1 LNITPG
7 FAGHVSGGLYALT
20 VLIWGTSWY
29 ALALQ
34 VGMVAPTL
42 SIAYRFALATVLL
55 MGFCLL
61 TGRRMRFN
69 RRDHLG
75 MLLQGV
81 FLFGLNYV
89 GFYFATPHLTTG
101 LMAVVFSTIVFMNI
115 LNGALLFRTPIQGR
129 VVLGALF
136 GLTGIGLVFAP
147 ELISVA
153 LDQGVL
159 HGLLLSLLATYSA
172 SLGNMA
178 AVHNQR
184 RGIPVVQSNAYGML
198 YGTLLTSMWALL
210 AGVELR
216 FDWSPSYVGS
226 LVYLAVFAS
235 VLAFGCYLTL
245 LQRIGAARA
254 AYATVLFPVVALGVS
269 TALEGYQW
277 TPLAV
282 GGVAL
287 ILGGNVL
294 VLRHA

>member
-1 LNITPG
+1 MTTGTDP
-7 FAGHVSGGLYALT
+7 ARRASGALYAVT

-29 ALALQ
+29 ALAMQ
-34 VGMVAPTL
+34 VGVVAPTL
-42 SIAYRFALATVLL
+42 SIAYRFALATALL

-61 TGRRMRFN
+61 SGRRMRFD
-69 RRDHLG
+69 RGDHLG

-89 GFYFATPHLTTG
+89 AFYFATPYLTTG

-115 LNGALLFRTPIQGR
+115 LNGALLFRSPVHGR
-129 VVLGALF
+129 VVIGALF
-136 GLTGIGLVFAP
+136 GLAGICLVFAP
-147 ELISVA
+147 QLSSVA

-198 YGTLLTSMWALL
+198 YGTLLTALL
-210 AGVELR
+210 ALFSGVEPS
-216 FDWSPSYVGS
+216 FDWSPAYVGS

-245 LQRIGAARA
+245 LKRIGADRA

-269 TALEGYQW
+269 TALEGYRW

-282 GGVAL
+282 AGVVL